1 MLNFGGAE
9 AVGNGAAAK
18 GDRMTTTWILN
29 AAGLFLTTVG
39 VLLMYLHLRHSPRLS
54 GDATLPEVKLAYE
67 KDRRLLVIGVG
78 LVAAWC
84 VVQYLGVLI

>member
-1 MLNFGGAE
+1 
-9 AVGNGAAAK
+9 
-18 GDRMTTTWILN
+18 MTTTWILN

-39 VLLMYLHLRHSPRLS
+39 VLLMFLHLRQTPRLS
-54 GDATLPEVKLAYE
+54 DNATVPEVKRAYE

>member
-1 MLNFGGAE
+1 
-9 AVGNGAAAK
+9 
-18 GDRMTTTWILN
+18 MTSTWILN
-29 AAGLFLTTVG
+29 ATGLFLTTTG
-39 VLLMYLHLRHSPRLS
+39 VLLMYLHLRQAPRL
-54 GDATLPEVKLAYE
+54 GEDAPVGEVKRAYA